1 MKKIIMLAFMILFV
15 QIMVSCDSDLY
26 DESEI
31 YTYEFQSSAQSSD
44 LESSESSQVC
54 KEWDPMTAVEFCELT
69 SKESGFMDVEQ
80 YEGCKFIISGYLN
93 SVNADKDFLDIWY
106 SDTLG
111 DFSFYFED
119 MPEIDLLSN
128 YVTVEGICKDG
139 FTPSFENCKLISQ
152 ETKSTE
158 VVYWEKERDRI
169 HFGNQCFAMSLAQPD
184 KICSGSWDD
193 AINSG
198 CTEVCLDCIH
208 LDISEAEYIEQL
220 VYWVPNGT
228 RIHIKENC
236 PTIIHSDQVIEGNI
250 SDAHNAGLFEYC
262 QRCS

>member
-1 MKKIIMLAFMILFV
+1 MILFV

-31 YTYEFQSSAQSSD
+31 YTYEFQSSD

-54 KEWDPMTAVEFCELT
+54 KEWDPMTAVEFHKLT

-80 YEGCKFIISGYLN
+80 YEGCKFVISGYLN
-93 SVNADKDFLDIWY
+93 SVNADKGFLDIWY

-119 MPEIDLLSN
+119 MPEIGPLSN

-139 FTPSFENCKLISQ
+139 LTPSFENCKLISQ

-158 VVYWEKERDRI
+158 DVYWVKECERI
-169 HFGNQCFAMSLAQPD
+169 HFGNQCFDLSNGHTES
-184 KICSGSWDD
+184 ISSCSW
-193 AINSG
+193 
-198 CTEVCLDCIH
+198 
-208 LDISEAEYIEQL
+208 
-220 VYWVPNGT
+220 
-228 RIHIKENC
+228 
-236 PTIIHSDQVIEGNI
+236 
-250 SDAHNAGLFEYC
+250 
-262 QRCS
+262 